1 MDLSVKITGVDT
13 LVDRLSTLPDK
24 VQRREARRAARAGAV
39 VFRDAARRNFVS
51 QKIDDPDTPENIE
64 KNIAVRE
71 SRRQGKRAGG
81 IAMRVGVLGGAKQY
95 VENIRNIQAGRVGK
109 KYRVGGSKKN
119 PGGDTFY
126 WRFWEFGTKKLRAR
140 PFMRPAFAQQTQ
152 AATDATALELSAGL
166 DRLLP

>member
-24 VQRREARRAARAGAV
+24 VQRREARRAARRGAI
-39 VFRDAARRNFVS
+39 VFRDAIRRNVERL
-51 QKIDDPDTPENIE
+51 DDPRTPEKIW
-64 KNIAVRE
+64 KNVAVQE
-71 SRRQGKRAGG
+71 SRRQSKAAGG
-81 IAMRVGVLGGAKQY
+81 IVMRAGVMGGARKAAQK
-95 VENIRNIQAGRVGK
+95 GGK
-109 KYRVGGSKKN
+109 GL

-126 WRFWEFGTKKLRAR
+126 WRFLEFGTKKLRAR